1 MAFSDTVYSG
11 PMLEGLNRAKL
22 AYEDQAT
29 QRLRDEQT
37 LRAALARVEAM
48 NRQTDAGERNSQME
62 WGTRG
67 RLGDNQNLI
76 AASDAA
82 NRMELGRMGDSTAR
96 YTVDRRMAQSD
107 NELGMQQYQAEQ
119 AAANRLKELEIINRN
134 ALELETLRGKN
145 YLGALTVNPYGQ
157 NGKGLSEMMALDQ
170 EAQDKN
176 ALNQSLADIANRS
189 VTPEAYNA
197 TTSWYWPDPT
207 HAEFT
212 RKTLNKAAAENPG
225 AFMIQGGTNA
235 VPVLRRSPLAELG
248 QPQPAPQPGPM
259 PAPRPASG
267 VDRYIQQYG
276 PTPTARI
283 PGTSWGPNFVVGPNG
298 QWMQR
303 TQ

>member
-22 AYEDQAT
+22 AYMDQDT

-82 NRMELGRMGDSTAR
+82 NRMELGRMGDSTTR
-96 YTVDRRMAQSD
+96 Y
-107 NELGMQQYQAEQ
+107 GIQQQGLRSADEIAMRQYLAEQ
-119 AAANRLKELEIINRN
+119 
-134 ALELETLRGKN
+134 
-145 YLGALTVNPYGQ
+145 
-157 NGKGLSEMMALDQ
+157 
-170 EAQDKN
+170 N
-176 ALNQSLADIANRS
+176 ALNEAARLTQEGKNAIALEKERANTFLAGAGMYPMGTNMKGLADVAAMNKEVQDQNDMAEALARITNQQAS
-189 VTPEAYNA
+189 PESYQASKKWNV
-197 TTSWYWPDPT
+197 WDPPY
-207 HAEFT
+207 AEYQRQT
-212 RKTLNKAAAENPG
+212 YLTAQEKNPT
-225 AFMIQGGTNA
+225 AIRVQGGTNA
-235 VPVLRRSPLAELG
+235 VPNLRPIPFPGIVPS
-248 QPQPAPQPGPM
+248 QPTPQPGPM
-259 PAPRPASG
+259 PAPRPTSV
-267 VDRYIQQYG
+267 VDQYIQQYG
-276 PTPTARI
+276 PAPMTRI